1 MGVSVVDTRRGDVEK
16 IIRALGESLREIK
29 DAKAKAAK

>member
-1 MGVSVVDTRRGDVEK
+1 MGVSVVDPRRGDVEK
-16 IIRALGESLREIK
+16 IIGALGESLREIK

>member
-1 MGVSVVDTRRGDVEK
+1 MGVSVVDPRRGDVEK
-16 IIRALGESLREIK
+16 IISALGESLREIN